1 MNNLKKTVAIVIA
14 LAMVLSMGVTSFAAF
29 SDVPSTVNYAEAV
42 NVLANLGIIN
52 GYDDGTFRPD
62 NTITRAEVATIVV
75 NTLGLGETKGAT
87 VFSDV
92 PADHWAAGY
101 INTAYGAGIISGMG
115 DGTFAP
121 GANVTYEQV
130 VRMIVSALQYDMAA
144 NQAGGYP
151 TGYLSIASRYGIS
164 QGAVGTVGT
173 PATRATVARL
183 IYNALEVPM
192 LDVSEWGWTVDN
204 NRYAQNK
211 NVTLLSNL
219 GVEKLEVI
227 VSDTYLNNDLYNSR
241 DTGIK
246 FKANAKYNADDY
258 KYSNY
263 INEDLARGDD
273 IDATF
278 AEGGTAAA
286 SLLGYACVAYVGE
299 DRNTGEDTIFAITA
313 KGNRNSVVTV
323 KGDMFA
329 DGEASKPDRIYYWK
343 TSRSDNRPATLN
355 LSDDVKIYENYLPA
369 YNDDLKDAEDLTAA
383 YAEYFADK
391 GGIARFVDNN
401 GDGEYDYV
409 FLNLYT
415 AEVVIDEIDEYNGV
429 WSFEPMNN
437 GDIENYDEDDDS
449 VLKLF
454 IKDENYIN
462 VSELAPGDTI
472 TAIECDNGITLYYV
486 SSVVIEGA
494 TRGYRSEDLTVSINN
509 VYYGVSPINQLDIQD
524 VRNKEG
530 AFYINADGLIAHYDA
545 SATIGG
551 NFGYVTWV
559 GEQKSYSAKTYQV
572 QLVDAQGVTRVFD
585 LASTVRYY
593 DKESQKYTAAEL
605 ADEHDGVL
613 TQFIEATPENRV
625 IRYTASGDTISRI
638 VTNASEEFNLNKVN
652 SNRAYDAEDMS
663 IGGITFNNATL
674 VFAVDAE
681 DDEDYSDPKNVSV
694 GNVSRF
700 FVDGNN
706 YEQAYAYGDDDI
718 LAVLVVNPTSV
729 IDLSK
734 NVFVVSGTEVDEIDD
749 EIAIVVTGFCNG
761 RQETFTIYSADK
773 AIADE
778 YYNVDDHT
786 STLVKGTVLM
796 KGEAVGQY
804 VEDVEVIVY
813 THADKNSIVAERP
826 ELEKDV
832 EAFFTDNRYDVAQ
845 GITTIDVARTSKAA
859 TGRVVFDEYLEYA
872 DEGRSYS
879 PHNNTAI
886 TVVDASKGLR
896 LSRVTVGKG
905 NASSLRI
912 KASAKTVGYVYFR
925 AYDVSGMNGIEDFDF
940 QDQRSAIKDIV
951 LYMFSEDAVDAPS
964 SKTVD
969 KSSSKVQAWDDD
981 EDVFSSII
989 DDVVDDVVDDADTD
1003 VIIPT
1008 EIL

>member
-204 NRYAQNK
+204 NRYSQNK

-227 VSDTYLNNDLYNSR
+227 VTDTYLNKDTYNSR
-241 DTGIK
+241 DNQITLA
-246 FKANAKYNADDY
+246 ANAKYNADDY
-258 KYSNY
+258 KNSNY
-263 INEDLARGDD
+263 IDEDYTRGKVFST
-273 IDATF
+273 TF

-299 DRNTGEDTIFAITA
+299 DRDTGEDTIFAITA

-329 DGEASKPDRIYYWK
+329 DDEASKADRIYYWK

-355 LSDDVKIYENYLPA
+355 LDEDVKIYENYLFTDNVELIAP
-369 YNDDLKDAEDLTAA
+369 KGDLTAA

-391 GGIARFVDNN
+391 GGIARFVDND
-401 GDGEYDYV
+401 GDGEYEYV
-409 FLNLYT
+409 FLNTYT
-415 AEVVIDEIDEYNGV
+415 DEVVLDEIDEYNGV
-429 WSFEPMNN
+429 WSFEPMNDGN
-437 GDIENYDEDDDS
+437 IDDYDEEDDS

-462 VSELAPGDTI
+462 VSELAPGDTV

-486 SSVVIEGA
+486 SSVVVEGT
-494 TRGYRSEDLTVSINN
+494 TRGYRSEDQTVSINN
-509 VYYGVSPINQLDIQD
+509 VYYGVSPINKLDIQA

-530 AFYINADGLIAHYDA
+530 AFYINADGLISYYDA
-545 SATIGG
+545 SATVGG

-559 GEQKSYSAKTYQV
+559 GETSSYNSTTYQI
-572 QLVDAQGVTRVFD
+572 QLVDAQGVTQVYD
-585 LASTVRYY
+585 LASSVRYY
-593 DKESQKYTAAEL
+593 NEGTGSEKLDDSVL
-605 ADEHDGVL
+605 ADENDGIF
-613 TQFIEATPENRV
+613 TQFVAEAPENRV
-625 IRYTASGDTISRI
+625 IRYTLSGNTISRI
-638 VTNASEEFNLNKVN
+638 VTNGSDEFGLNSVR
-652 SNRAYDAEDMS
+652 SDRAYDAEDMA
-663 IGGITFNNATL
+663 IGGVTFNNATM
-674 VFAVDAE
+674 VFSVNAEE
-681 DDEDYSDPKNVSV
+681 DDDYGDPKNVTV

-700 FVDGNN
+700 FVDGNT
-706 YEQAYAYGDDDI
+706 YEAYAYGDDDI
-718 LAVLVVNPTSV
+718 LAVLVVNPSTA
-729 IDLSK
+729 IDLSG
-734 NVFVVSGTEVDEIDD
+734 NVFVVSSTEIDYIDD
-749 EIAIVVTGFCNG
+749 EIAIIVTGYTNG
-761 RQETFTIYSADK
+761 RQETFTLYSPDK
-773 AIADE
+773 DVTDE
-778 YYNVDDHT
+778 YYNDDDT
-786 STLVKGTVLM
+786 SSLVKGTVLM
-796 KGEAVGQY
+796 KGETVGQY
-804 VEDVEVIVY
+804 VEDIDVIVL
-813 THADKNSIVAERP
+813 THADNNNLVAEEP
-826 ELEKDV
+826 ELVGEDGFK
-832 EAFFTDNRYDVAQ
+832 DNRNNVVQ
-845 GITTIDVARTSKAA
+845 GITSIDKKLTSDAA
-859 TGRVVFDEYLEYA
+859 SGRVVFDKYLYDAE
-872 DEGRSYS
+872 EGRSYA
-879 PHNNTAI
+879 PHSSTTI
-886 TVVDASKGLR
+886 TVVDASKSLR
-896 LSRVTVGKG
+896 LSRVTVGRG
-905 NASSLRI
+905 NASSLHI
-912 KASAKTVGYVYFR
+912 KSNADTYGYVFFR
-925 AYDVSGMNGIEDFDF
+925 AYDVSSANIDEFDI
-940 QDQRSAIKDIV
+940 QDERSSVKDIV
-951 LYMFSEDAVDAPS
+951 LYLFNEDEVGSAPS
-964 SKTVD
+964 TKEAV
-969 KSSSKVQAWDDD
+969 KSSSKVQSYDD
-981 EDVFSSII
+981 EDEVIDSI
-989 DDVVDDVVDDADTD
+989 VDDVDDEVVAGDD
-1003 VIIPT
+1003 EIIID